1 MMVVHRLCIV
11 VISMC
16 LVGLLPLTNYII
28 ISELYMGYIILSTAE
43 TLELTNMRAAFLFG
57 WLYKADYSDTSV
69 FEMGHQKLAG
79 LIHPNWVSGRKSC
92 LSVGS

>member
-11 VISMC
+11 NINVFSRA
-16 LVGLLPLTNYII
+16 LPLTNYII
-28 ISELYMGYIILSTAE
+28 ISELYMGYIILSTVE

-57 WLYKADYSDTSV
+57 WLYKAEYSDTSV
-69 FEMGHQKLAG
+69 SEMGHLKLAG